1 MIWKEDFQ
9 TMFAFMS
16 IYPVKEVKMSG
27 QWSHCQYLPKI
38 LGHFLGKIS
47 ARLKMRKIRT
57 FLGPNFQ
64 DTGHFLSYRNSAH
77 RDLRPDVKNLAPPK
91 NFNSSKKNLS
101 LKIFTLN
108 V

>member
-38 LGHFLGKIS
+38 LGHFLGKIF

-64 DTGHFLSYRNSAH
+64 DTGHFLSYRNSE
-77 RDLRPDVKNLAPPK
+77 
-91 NFNSSKKNLS
+91 
-101 LKIFTLN
+101 
-108 V
+108 